1 MLNLSLAHEGF
12 EKFFPQHGIQKTFDH
27 YIAIIFLQLGNLEA
41 LIQIRLKVY
50 YNNAI
55 NVR

>member
-1 MLNLSLAHEGF
+1 MHWKN
-12 EKFFPQHGIQKTFDH
+12 IFDH
-27 YIAIIFLQLGNLEA
+27 YIAIIFSQLENLEA

-55 NVR
+55 NVNMESKLSNSNLIFS